1 MEEKINADVRIK
13 LENRER
19 PCDEL
24 SFDLGEISDMYENG
38 TLNESEKS
46 LFINTLKQIV
56 EKYDMR
62 SVACVCLFRDIMTA
76 DLYGYLLDQLK
87 KCIYV
92 NEALSIRI
100 TQLLICDDFTEYYD
114 FLESV
119 KDDYRISNKFREYIQ
134 NILDFNN
141 HKTHNLSPPTVYC
154 NKKGDA
160 ITIDW

>member
-1 MEEKINADVRIK
+1 MEEKINADVQTK
-13 LENRER
+13 LENIDR

-24 SFDLGEISDMYENG
+24 SFDMGDISDMYENG

-62 SVACVCLFRDIMTA
+62 SVTCVCLFRDIMTA
-76 DLYGYLLDQLK
+76 DLYDYLLEVLK
-87 KCIYV
+87 KSVYV

-100 TQLLICDDFTEYYD
+100 TQLLTCDDFPKYYD

-141 HKTHNLSPPTVYC
+141 HKTNNLSPPTVYC

-160 ITIDW
+160 LTIDW